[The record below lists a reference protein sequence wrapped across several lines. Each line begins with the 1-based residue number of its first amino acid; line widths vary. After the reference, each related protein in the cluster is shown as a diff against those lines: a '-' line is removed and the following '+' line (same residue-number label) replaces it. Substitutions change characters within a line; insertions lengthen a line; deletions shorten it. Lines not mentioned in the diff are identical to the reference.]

1 MEQVDIRTIDPGDW
15 DMAISL
21 IWRVFLRCNASD
33 YEQEG
38 IESFLNFISDEH
50 LKQFCALGE
59 FECYGAYLGNR
70 LAGVCLMRQIGHIS
84 LLFVDTDY
92 HRCGIGSDLVS
103 YVRDVARDKGRVRL
117 TVNATPFGIDF
128 YHKTGFRDTDS
139 WIEKE
144 GIRYIPMELRFT
156 GSGIGETAG

>member
-59 FECYGAYLGNR
+59 FECYGAWKQACRGLSYEADRAYL
-70 LAGVCLMRQIGHIS
+70 
-84 LLFVDTDY
+84 
-92 HRCGIGSDLVS
+92 
-103 YVRDVARDKGRVRL
+103 
-117 TVNATPFGIDF
+117 
-128 YHKTGFRDTDS
+128 
-139 WIEKE
+139 
-144 GIRYIPMELRFT
+144 FT
-156 GSGIGETAG
+156 FC